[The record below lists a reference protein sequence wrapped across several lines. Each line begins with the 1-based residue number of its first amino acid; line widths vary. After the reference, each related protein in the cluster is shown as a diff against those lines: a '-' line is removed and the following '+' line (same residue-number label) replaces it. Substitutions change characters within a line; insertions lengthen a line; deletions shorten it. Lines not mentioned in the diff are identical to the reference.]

1 MASPDVHT
9 DCPPPPPSHTA
20 ARSPGRTAR
29 ALQIS
34 KSAADR
40 LAAVNV
46 CVASATAEIT
56 ALKESGTAPGGLL
69 RSKQNNMR
77 LMKREIGAEQMIVE
91 QTMKMFTRHCARH
104 YTPPS

>member
-1 MASPDVHT
+1 MWPRLTFTRIVLL
-9 DCPPPPPSHTA
+9 PPTLPHGRPATRPPA
-20 ARSPGRTAR
+20 RTAR
-29 ALQIS
+29 TAHALQIS

-69 RSKQNNMR
+69 RSKLSHRQLPSR
-77 LMKREIGAEQMIVE
+77 SEAVYVIVI
-91 QTMKMFTRHCARH
+91 
-104 YTPPS
+104 